1 VSTVTDSPF
10 LLWIG
15 GEGVKGGDGTYPI
28 INPATE
34 EIVAEAPE
42 ASVADAEAA
51 ATAAAEAFPAWS
63 QTTPEHRAELLNRA
77 ADLFAQR
84 FAELVPL
91 AQAET
96 GATTTLTQ
104 MANVGGAI
112 GRLRRY
118 AVGALE
124 SRQLPLAP
132 VPNMGGPAGG
142 AGGLV
147 NAMAVREPV
156 GVVVGITSY
165 NVPLTNVVG
174 KLGPALAMGNTVIIK
189 PAPQDPLGVIRL
201 VEVMQEAGFPP
212 GVVNVVVGSTPAAAE
227 ALVASPLVD
236 MVSFTGST
244 TIGMR
249 IGEVAGRS
257 LKRQLME
264 LGGKGASLVFDSADL
279 DLAARGTA
287 STFTFHAGQI
297 CTAPTRLI
305 AQRGVYDQMVEKL
318 AGIAR
323 AVKVGD
329 PTAPDTIVGPVI
341 SGPHRA
347 RVEGYVKAGADAGG
361 TLVTGG
367 SRPHLDRGF
376 FVQPTVIADCTV
388 DMKVAQEEIFGPVV
402 VAIPFDDEEEGIAL
416 ANATDFGLYD
426 YVWSG
431 DTAQALRVAQRL
443 RSGNVG
449 LNTLSRNPET
459 PFGGFKKSGVGRD
472 GGSFGLHAYS
482 ELQSIVWPG

>member
-1 VSTVTDSPF
+1 M
-10 LLWIG
+10 
-15 GEGVKGGDGTYPI
+15 
-28 INPATE
+28 
-34 EIVAEAPE
+34 
-42 ASVADAEAA
+42 
-51 ATAAAEAFPAWS
+51 
-63 QTTPEHRAELLNRA
+63 
-77 ADLFAQR
+77 
-84 FAELVPL
+84 
-91 AQAET
+91 
-96 GATTTLTQ
+96 TQ

-112 GRLRRY
+112 ARLRRN
-118 AVGALE
+118 ARGALE
-124 SRQLPLAP
+124 ARELPLAP
-132 VPNMGGPAGG
+132 VPNMGGPGG
-142 AGGLV
+142 GGKGLI
-147 NAMAVREPV
+147 NAMAVRQPV

-174 KLGPALAMGNTVIIK
+174 KIGPALAMGNTVVVK

-201 VEVMQEAGFPP
+201 VETMNEAGFPP
-212 GVVNVVVGSTPAAAE
+212 GVVNIVVSSSPGPAE
-227 ALVASPLVD
+227 ALVDSPHVD

-244 TIGMR
+244 AVGMR

-264 LGGKGASLVFDSADL
+264 LGGKGASLVFERADL
-279 DLAARGTA
+279 DAAAVGTA
-287 STFTFHAGQI
+287 STYTFHAGQI

-305 AQRGVYDQMVEKL
+305 AQRAVYDEIVEKL
-318 AGIAR
+318 GAIAKT
-323 AVKVGD
+323 VKVGD
-329 PTAPDTIVGPVI
+329 PTAPDTVVGPVI
-341 SGPHRA
+341 SSPHRA
-347 RVEGYVKAGADAGG
+347 RVEGYVKAGSDGGGTIVAGG
-361 TLVTGG
+361 A
-367 SRPHLDRGF
+367 RPDLERGY
-376 FVQPTVIADCTV
+376 FVQPTLIADCSI

-431 DTAQALRVAQRL
+431 DTAQAMRVAQQL
-443 RSGNVG
+443 RCGNVG